1 MKFAIATV
9 AILVCLCGMKGI
21 HADDY
26 YGSLGGGVQGYG
38 SSYGKGG
45 YGSSYGGHGGSMGG
59 YDGYSGYGKG
69 QGGYSSY
76 GKKEVHG
83 YGKQGGYIDET
94 IHRLSQ
100 PVPMSGAGSYA
111 GGISSYG
118 GSNRDMLSGI
128 FGGGKT
134 TKIRINHIHQQHGT
148 DGRNRHILRV
158 DISVN

>member
-9 AILVCLCGMKGI
+9 AILVCLCGMKVI

-26 YGSLGGGVQGYG
+26 YGGSYEGGEQGYG

-59 YDGYSGYGKG
+59 YGGYSGYGKG

-94 IHRLSQ
+94 IHLQPQ
-100 PVPMSGAGSYA
+100 PVSMTGAGSYA

-118 GSNRDMLSGI
+118 GGSNRGMLSGI
-128 FGGGKT
+128 FGMGTT
-134 TKIRINHIHQQHGT
+134 TKILGFVILLALLTNS
-148 DGRNRHILRV
+148 NR
-158 DISVN
+158 D